1 MSAQTGA
8 AYSII
13 GRTNVKY
20 AVLLVSDGQLFRFRL
35 IKFCTVCICDDHD
48 ILALSIATLKYV
60 CMGLLYIE
68 KRLISLPLNQRSFY
82 F

>member
-1 MSAQTGA
+1 M

-35 IKFCTVCICDDHD
+35 IKFSTLVALLLTVCICDDHD
-48 ILALSIATLKYV
+48 IVLSIATPKYV
-60 CMGLLYIE
+60 VGDD
-68 KRLISLPLNQRSFY
+68 
-82 F
+82 